1 MLLRRYR
8 LVILVLA
15 SRQPIFAKF
24 RETWERYCHLYPEV
38 KTHFVYG
45 AGGSEGALSSDL
57 VYEDSPESYPVN
69 IDKTLKAFKY
79 IDSVYDYDFLLR
91 TNLSTFWDIP
101 RLLNNLNTLPT
112 ENCYAG
118 DGPFNHYVSGTDTI
132 VNNDMI
138 TRGVELID
146 SDREFYESLVHS
158 HGGRMSEDDAM
169 GHIFHLRLGAPLISL
184 HDRKCFM
191 EDFSFSMGPEALQIE
206 VKKRVE
212 TAQSLNQDNFR
223 IKNVP
228 SEREGLDPLI
238 MNMLYHYYYNSF

>member
-101 RLLNNLNTLPT
+101 RLLTT
-112 ENCYAG
+112 
-118 DGPFNHYVSGTDTI
+118 
-132 VNNDMI
+132 
-138 TRGVELID
+138 
-146 SDREFYESLVHS
+146 
-158 HGGRMSEDDAM
+158 
-169 GHIFHLRLGAPLISL
+169 
-184 HDRKCFM
+184 
-191 EDFSFSMGPEALQIE
+191 
-206 VKKRVE
+206 
-212 TAQSLNQDNFR
+212 
-223 IKNVP
+223 
-228 SEREGLDPLI
+228 
-238 MNMLYHYYYNSF
+238 